1 MSSEQFENNEDDLKT
16 LLTSLN
22 SRVDSRLP
30 RLFGEERK
38 SAVRECEREIDEA
51 EALAKEMREEAVVAP
66 PQYRGQMMSKVCDSI
81 HENGHGHHLCTAC
94 TNCARTYVHLHAC
107 IMLIQQTRKTQL
119 KSTRAYRHLYITIT
133 TRPIFFRGFC
143 NYNAFQPGI
152 RFVFVC
158 SFQRCMS

>member
-81 HENGHGHHLCTAC
+81 HENGQPQ
-94 TNCARTYVHLHAC
+94 NKFVRTKMCPKKGSKIEL
-107 IMLIQQTRKTQL
+107 
-119 KSTRAYRHLYITIT
+119 
-133 TRPIFFRGFC
+133 
-143 NYNAFQPGI
+143 
-152 RFVFVC
+152 
-158 SFQRCMS
+158 